1 MPLFLSTHQNKID
14 KKGRV
19 SVPAT
24 FRAALA
30 TQPFQGIV
38 LFRSTK
44 HPCLEG
50 FDYDTMADLARRLD
64 QFDLFSDDQDDLA
77 AAIFGDSVQL
87 PFDGDGRIG
96 LPDILASHAELT
108 DEAAFVG
115 MGQKF
120 QIWSPRLLN
129 ARRYQAFNNIRTKGL
144 TLPSATAIPHAKISK
159 EGEAP

>member
-1 MPLFLSTHQNKID
+1 MPLFLSTYQNKID

-24 FRAALA
+24 FRAALSG
-30 TQPFQGIV
+30 QSFQGVV

-50 FDYDTMADLARRLD
+50 FDFGTMADLAARLD

-87 PFDGDGRIG
+87 AFDTDGRIG
-96 LPDILASHAELT
+96 LPDALAAHAGLT

-120 QIWSPRLLN
+120 QIWSPMRLN
-129 ARRYQAFNNIRTKGL
+129 ARRDIAFKNIKDKGL
-144 TLPSATAIPHAKISK
+144 TLPSTVKPAK
-159 EGEAP
+159 EGGAV

>member
-1 MPLFLSTHQNKID
+1 MPLFLSTYQNKID

-19 SVPAT
+19 SVPAP
-24 FRAALA
+24 FRAALNL
-30 TQPFQGIV
+30 QPFQGIV

-50 FDYDTMADLARRLD
+50 FDYDTMVNLAQRLD

-96 LPDILASHAELT
+96 LPDTLAAHAGLT

-120 QIWSPRLLN
+120 QIWSPLQLN
-129 ARRYQAFNNIRTKGL
+129 DRRDRAFDSIRKKGL
-144 TLPSATAIPHAKISK
+144 TLPPASPKIIK
-159 EGEAP
+159 EGASA